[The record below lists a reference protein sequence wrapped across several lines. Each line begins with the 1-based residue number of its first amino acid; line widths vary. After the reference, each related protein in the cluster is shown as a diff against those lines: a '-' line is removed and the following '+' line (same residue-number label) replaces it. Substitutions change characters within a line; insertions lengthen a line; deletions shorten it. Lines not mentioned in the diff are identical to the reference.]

1 MQFAYFVFDK
11 NYFRQFILLFNLILL
26 LFMSLIAFFDTIYE
40 SHCIMSI
47 NFYLYLQYF
56 QQKVFSENAKGFTW
70 LSEKGNLKKNAN
82 LCMINFYTKI
92 LYSK

>member
-47 NFYLYLQYF
+47 NFYLYL
-56 QQKVFSENAKGFTW
+56 
-70 LSEKGNLKKNAN
+70 
-82 LCMINFYTKI
+82 
-92 LYSK
+92 